1 MTRVLRVSS
10 IATRMFHVD
19 QSRRPNYPMRWMP
32 RRLTCSPA
40 STESGSLP
48 NPTDTYTP
56 PLQSAPTAAGKPGV
70 YSFFL
75 IARTGLYRVDAHG
88 EATADVE
95 GLAGDEAG
103 SIIEEEPGSMG
114 DIFRRA
120 ESAHG
125 D

>member
-1 MTRVLRVSS
+1 
-10 IATRMFHVD
+10 
-19 QSRRPNYPMRWMP
+19 
-32 RRLTCSPA
+32 
-40 STESGSLP
+40 
-48 NPTDTYTP
+48 
-56 PLQSAPTAAGKPGV
+56 V